1 MVLEILVTERTTM
14 VDTVTKSPN
23 YTDEMTASVI
33 EQYSNGVD
41 LEAIAESAGKTI
53 RSVRSK
59 LVREGVDTAQPK
71 EASAKREGPPKKE
84 LLREIET
91 AGVDASGFEGETKD
105 ALTRL
110 LGIVQ

>member
-1 MVLEILVTERTTM
+1 MIET
-14 VDTVTKSPN
+14 TVTKAPN
-23 YTDEMTASVI
+23 YTDEMTASVV

-41 LEAIAESAGKTI
+41 LDTIADSVGKPI

-59 LVREGVDTAQPK
+59 LVREGVYVAQPK
-71 EASAKREGPPKKE
+71 QPTVKREGPTKKE

-91 AGVDASGFEGETKD
+91 AGVDAAGFEGATKD

>member
-1 MVLEILVTERTTM
+1 M
-14 VDTVTKSPN
+14 VDTTVTKALN
-23 YTDEMTASVI
+23 YTDEMTASVM

-41 LEAIAESAGKTI
+41 LDTIANSVGKTI

-59 LVREGVDTAQPK
+59 LVREGVYVAQPK
-71 EASAKREGPPKKE
+71 QPTAKREGPTKKE

-91 AGVDASGFEGETKD
+91 AGVDAAGFEGATKD

>member
-1 MVLEILVTERTTM
+1 MVEA
-14 VDTVTKSPN
+14 VTKTPN

-33 EQYSNGVD
+33 EQYSSGVD
-41 LEAIAESAGKTI
+41 LDTIANSVGKTT

-59 LVREGVDTAQPK
+59 LVREGVYVAQPK
-71 EASAKREGPPKKE
+71 QTAAKRDGPTKKE
-84 LLREIET
+84 LLRDLET
-91 AGVDASGFEGETKD
+91 AGVNATGFEGATKD

>member
-1 MVLEILVTERTTM
+1 MIET
-14 VDTVTKSPN
+14 TVTKAPN
-23 YTDEMTASVI
+23 YTDEMTASVV

-41 LEAIAESAGKTI
+41 LDTIADSVGKTI

-59 LVREGVDTAQPK
+59 LVREGVYVAQPK
-71 EASAKREGPPKKE
+71 QPTVKREGPTKKE

-91 AGVDASGFEGETKD
+91 AGVDAAGFEGATKD

>member
-1 MVLEILVTERTTM
+1 MIATA
-14 VDTVTKSPN
+14 VTKTPN

-33 EQYSNGVD
+33 EQYSGGVD
-41 LEAIAESAGKTI
+41 LDTIAESVGKTI

-59 LVREGVDTAQPK
+59 LVREGVYVAQPK
-71 EASAKREGPPKKE
+71 QTTAKREGPTKKE

-91 AGVDASGFEGETKD
+91 AGVNASGFEGATKD